1 MVWMRNYAFTQKAF
15 ILLIYFNFL
24 PSLSIL
30 KLPGLCAGLFR
41 LYLKDYVM
49 LSWHLKI
56 EVRSLETT
64 AQNVIDYM
72 AYSREPILTSEYM
85 FEGAH

>member
-1 MVWMRNYAFTQKAF
+1 
-15 ILLIYFNFL
+15 
-24 PSLSIL
+24 
-30 KLPGLCAGLFR
+30 
-41 LYLKDYVM
+41 M

-64 AQNVIDYM
+64 AQNAIDYM